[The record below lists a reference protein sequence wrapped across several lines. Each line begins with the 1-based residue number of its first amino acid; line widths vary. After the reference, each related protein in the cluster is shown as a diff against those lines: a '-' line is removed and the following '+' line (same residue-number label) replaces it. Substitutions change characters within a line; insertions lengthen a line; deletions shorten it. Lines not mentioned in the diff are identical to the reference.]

1 MKKAFLVSVMISLAT
16 ASTLLAQGTST
27 WVYFGP
33 DNVLHYATDSQGNRI
48 MDFSYAGY
56 GGGGVT
62 IPDVPVQV
70 AVNPV
75 FGDNTGNIQH
85 AIDQVSAQAPN
96 ANGIRGAVFLQ
107 PGIYEVDGTL
117 NITASGVVLRG
128 SGSGTN
134 GSVIKMGA
142 SPHLLLSI
150 QGSGSWQTV
159 GSPAAMIDSY
169 VPSGTMSF
177 NVDDASGFGVGDT
190 ILIRR
195 PVTAA
200 WVNFMGM
207 DHLIRNGQPQTW
219 LSVGSSITTDRVIA
233 AINGNQVTLDVPLTD
248 SFDSIYLNPPGGT
261 IIRYTFPGRI
271 SHVGVEHL
279 SVIAPP
285 ADVDIS
291 LPQYTALSLSAVI
304 NAWARD
310 IAIQDTQNSITL
322 SNSVKQVTLDSVSVT
337 HTITHSGSDAPADFS
352 ISGTQV
358 LVNRCSVIGSG
369 VWPVVTQSR
378 VTGPVAVLNFIAS
391 ERGFSPHQRW
401 ATGLLC
407 DGCQFPGATSGTP
420 GIAYSNRGT
429 DGSGHGW
436 DAGWG
441 VAWNV
446 TTPYLLVQ
454 KPPGVDNWCIGC
466 VGTELT
472 KSMPGG
478 NGTLLPNG
486 IYDSLGTPVIPSSLY
501 LEQLRER
508 LGDGAL
514 ANIGYG
520 WTDQDIGSPGRAG
533 SASINAGTYSVNG
546 GGKGIW
552 GRIDQFNYVYQSSA
566 GDLTI
571 TAHVSDQQNTNA
583 WTKSGVMIRETTDPG
598 SAYVLVFITPGNG
611 VNMQYR
617 ASTGA
622 NAVQLVGVSGLVAPY
637 WVELVRS
644 EDTFRGFASADG
656 VNWTQLGSI
665 SVTMTN
671 RVTAGL
677 AVTSHRNTALNKS
690 TFDNVNIR

>member
-62 IPDVPVQV
+62 IPDVSVQV

-85 AIDQVSAQAPN
+85 AIDQVSALAPN
-96 ANGIRGAVFLQ
+96 PNGIRGAVLLQ
-107 PGIYEVDGTL
+107 PGIYKVDGTL

-134 GSVIKMGA
+134 GSVITMGA

-177 NVDDASGFGVGDT
+177 NVDDVSGFGVSDT

-233 AINGNQVTLDVPLTD
+233 AINGNQVTLDAPLTD
-248 SFDSIYLNPPGGT
+248 SFDSIYLNPPGST

-304 NAWARD
+304 DAWARD
-310 IAIQDTQNSITL
+310 IAIQDTQNSVTL

-369 VWPVVTQSR
+369 VWPIVTQSR
-378 VTGPVAVLNFIAS
+378 VAGPVAVLNFTAS

-407 DGCQFPGATSGTP
+407 DGCQFPGGMSGTP

-546 GGKGIW
+546 GGKDIW

-571 TAHVSDQQNTNA
+571 TAQVSDQQNTNA
-583 WTKSGVMIRETTDPG
+583 WAKSGVMIRETTDPG
-598 SAYVLVFITPGNG
+598 SAYVFVVITPGNG

-622 NAVQLVGVSGLVAPY
+622 NAVQLAGVSGLVAPY
-637 WVELVRS
+637 WVQLVRS
-644 EDTFRGFASADG
+644 ENTFRGFTSADG
-656 VNWTQLGSI
+656 VNWTQVGSI
-665 SVTMTN
+665 TVTMTSS
-671 RVTAGL
+671 VTAGL